1 MMESD
6 EAKGAAK
13 PPYIAFRTLEDLIQ
27 RMSDDGAPPQIDRS
41 YLDNYSGGYG
51 GQVIA
56 ALESLD
62 LLEKNGGLKPRLKA
76 LIQGD
81 ASERK
86 RLFAEI
92 LQERYPR
99 VIELGKIN
107 ATQQQH
113 EDVFREM
120 GVSGDTLRK
129 AVAFY
134 IKAAQFSGVPLS
146 RNFKVPRV
154 RSASGKPARPKPR
167 PESTVN
173 QGGEGGAGG
182 GAGGQPDLPDRIP
195 AALRGLLD
203 KLPSE
208 GEGWEKDDKDR
219 FMTAFTA
226 FIDLFY
232 PLVEPGGVDD
242 PDDY

>member
-1 MMESD
+1 MET
-6 EAKGAAK
+6 EEQRGTAK
-13 PPYIAFRTLEDLIQ
+13 PPYIAYRTLDDLIQ

-56 ALESLD
+56 ALEWLD
-62 LLEKNGGLKPRLKA
+62 LLEKNGALRPRLKA
-76 LIQGD
+76 LIQAD
-81 ASERK
+81 SEERK
-86 RLFAEI
+86 RLIGEI
-92 LQERYPR
+92 LLEKYPT
-99 VIELGKIN
+99 VVELGKVN

-134 IKAAQFSGVPLS
+134 IKAAQYAGIPLS
-146 RNFKVPRV
+146 KNFRVPRV
-154 RSASGKPARPKPR
+154 RSASGKPARPKR
-167 PESTVN
+167 RQES
-173 QGGEGGAGG
+173 GAGDAGDSG
-182 GAGGQPDLPDRIP
+182 GITRRETPQLPGRIP

-203 KLPSE
+203 KLPDE

-232 PLVEPGGVDD
+232 PLVEPGDADD
-242 PDDY
+242 PDDF